1 MAEQKIVPQQ
11 ISANTSTSGQVLSSN
26 GTAVVWADVA
36 TTGKVIVYSIVFG
49 A

>member
-11 ISANTSTSGQVLSSN
+11 ISANNSVSGQVLTSN
-26 GTAVVWADVA
+26 GTSIVWADVA